1 MGETALNPVASREHV
16 IMDEEKF
23 DEKADISAL
32 SVDEE
37 SLNDDLQLQKA
48 EELEV

>member
-1 MGETALNPVASREHV
+1 MAETTLNPVASHENA

-23 DEKADISAL
+23 DGKADIS
-32 SVDEE
+32 SVYADSLDDDE
-37 SLNDDLQLQKA
+37 LQLKKA